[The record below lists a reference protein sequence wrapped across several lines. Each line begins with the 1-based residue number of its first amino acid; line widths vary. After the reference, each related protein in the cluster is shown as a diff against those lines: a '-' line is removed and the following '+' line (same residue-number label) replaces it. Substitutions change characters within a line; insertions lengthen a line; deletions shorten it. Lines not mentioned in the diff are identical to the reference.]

1 MSKDKGSLW
10 LIYRRYWSQK
20 EIPKN
25 KQLSLLKFVYQIA
38 SALIS
43 AGTVVNQVGRP
54 PKRRSSKCTLRKKC
68 PYSELFQSPF
78 SLIRMQE
85 SPDQKNANCLE
96 SSFLLLISQYL
107 PTFYVYCSFILN
119 ILGAPRKKRG
129 HSNFKV
135 DRIMN
140 TVF

>member
-1 MSKDKGSLW
+1 
-10 LIYRRYWSQK
+10 
-20 EIPKN
+20 
-25 KQLSLLKFVYQIA
+25 
-38 SALIS
+38 
-43 AGTVVNQVGRP
+43 
-54 PKRRSSKCTLRKKC
+54 
-68 PYSELFQSPF
+68 
-78 SLIRMQE
+78 MQE

-140 TVF
+140 TVFWLIFFILLILKIHFNLSTSAEVPRKNVKKQWHHFLRLYGAPPVYSIFKTYSILILGGFLFWFAIIHRTCMRKSHFFLKF